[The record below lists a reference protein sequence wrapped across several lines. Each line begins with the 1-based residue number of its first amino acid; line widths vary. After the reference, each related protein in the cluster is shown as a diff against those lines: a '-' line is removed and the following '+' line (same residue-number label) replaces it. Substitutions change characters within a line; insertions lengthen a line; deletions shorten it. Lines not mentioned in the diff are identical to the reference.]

1 MECENLPIQMI
12 VYCNERGMLH
22 PLRFQLRD
30 RQNKTHTVHIKQV
43 IDNRKIKDQTYDAI
57 MYLCKAV
64 VDQKICLFEL
74 EYRVD
79 TQQWLLFR
87 QIY

>member
-1 MECENLPIQMI
+1 MGCENLPIQMI
-12 VYCNERGMLH
+12 VYCDERGTLH

-30 RQNKTHTVHIKQV
+30 RQNKTHTVHIKEI
-43 IDNRKIKDQTYDAI
+43 IDSRKIKDQAYDAI

-64 VDQKICLFEL
+64 VNQKICLFEL
-74 EYRVD
+74 KYRID
-79 TQQWLLFR
+79 TQQWMLFR